1 MLIPRGYIQMIIHRM
16 TIHLLYLHSNRG
28 QASSMEKRW
37 FHSMLFN
44 EELKHRSGLSKS
56 MDSLGPFENTSG
68 SEDPV
73 IYDRD
78 KNIDSGD
85 DSDNSTANNMDTFFD
100 VRDIRSLISDDIFLV
115 RDRNGNSYSI
125 YFNIENFL
133 FEIDN
138 DRSFMNE
145 LESSFYSYLNNGS
158 QSDNHYYDRYM
169 YDTQYSW
176 NNHIFNCI
184 DSYLRSEISIDNY
197 ISGDSYNYS
206 DSYMYSYI
214 CNESVNS
221 SDNESSS
228 IRISTNRSD
237 FNMRRRYNDLD
248 INKKYKH
255 LWVQCESC
263 YGLNY
268 KKFFK
273 SKLNHCFFHLLNS
286 ESRHKKLSNFE
297 TNGWK
302 NWLNSHYNYQYNFS
316 KITSSQLALQKQRN
330 GVNQSH
336 TISNKASTKL
346 DSYEQKNVFHYKKQ
360 NDYVMDSLSSKTKN
374 FKKQYGYDL
383 LSQKYINYR
392 EGKDSYISLLPLQ
405 VKGSRKIP
413 YNYNTNKPPIFY
425 MPAGIYMSHYLGE
438 DCIKIDIEAWDNM
451 DTETRMDK
459 NTKTGINFYSI
470 INQIDTK
477 DLSYLAIDKQI
488 KPSSGK
494 KIFFDWMG
502 MNEEIL
508 NRPISNLHLWF
519 FPELLGLYD
528 TYRIKPW
535 IIPTK
540 SLLFHFN
547 GNQTTSENK
556 KLKNRNQNKWKSTT
570 EAELDFFLK
579 RYFLFQLRWHSS
591 LDQRIF
597 NSIQIYYLLLRLNNP
612 KQISISSIQ
621 RGEMRLDLLLIQK
634 DLNLTEL
641 INKGVLIIEPVRL
654 SIQGD
659 GLFIMYQT
667 IVISL
672 VHKSNHQ
679 TNRKNQQNEND
690 YKNSFD
696 ESIKRHRHERVLE
709 KRDEK
714 NYAFVVPENI
724 LAPRCRRELRIQ
736 ICLNSEKKIT
746 FLEESKH
753 LDKDPKNLDRDRNKL
768 MKLKFFLWPNY
779 RLEDLACM
787 NRYWFD
793 TSNGSRFGMSRIYM
807 YPRFTIN

>member
-1 MLIPRGYIQMIIHRM
+1 METEFPFGSPRRRPS
-16 TIHLLYLHSNRG
+16 LLKPILKDL
-28 QASSMEKRW
+28 EKRITKKKTQS
-37 FHSMLFN
+37 FLGLRVLK
-44 EELKHRSGLSKS
+44 EKTKGIKELGKVNPIILVGLRK
-56 MDSLGPFENTSG
+56 
-68 SEDPV
+68 V
-73 IYDRD
+73 Y
-78 KNIDSGD
+78 
-85 DSDNSTANNMDTFFD
+85 
-100 VRDIRSLISDDIFLV
+100 
-115 RDRNGNSYSI
+115 
-125 YFNIENFL
+125 
-133 FEIDN
+133 
-138 DRSFMNE
+138 
-145 LESSFYSYLNNGS
+145 ESSENKK
-158 QSDNHYYDRYM
+158 
-169 YDTQYSW
+169 
-176 NNHIFNCI
+176 
-184 DSYLRSEISIDNY
+184 
-197 ISGDSYNYS
+197 
-206 DSYMYSYI
+206 
-214 CNESVNS
+214 NS
-221 SDNESSS
+221 LKENQIVHESSS
-228 IRISTNRSD
+228 RIRSMSWTNYSVTEKKKQKIWLIRQKKTFLIPDRNINPNDKRLEAPKSFLRIFQRRSARLIREIDKKSYNDEIKKEEVEEKKRIHVISTKKRAFSNISNKNLHH
-237 FNMRRRYNDLD
+237 FCAPVDLSQAYVFYKLSQTQV
-248 INKKYKH
+248 INKYH
-255 LWVQCESC
+255 MRSVLQ
-263 YGLNY
+263 YNGT
-268 KKFFK
+268 
-273 SKLNHCFFHLLNS
+273 
-286 ESRHKKLSNFE
+286 NFE

-302 NWLNSHYNYQYNFS
+302 NWLNSHYNYQYNLS

-336 TISNKASTKL
+336 TISNNASTKL

-360 NDYVMDSLSSKTKN
+360 NAYVMDSLSSKTKF

-392 EGKDSYISLLPLQ
+392 EGKDSYISLSPLQ

-438 DCIKIDIEAWDNM
+438 DCIVDTDKNPDRKYFDWRIVSFCLRKKIDIEAWANM

-459 NTKTGINFYSI
+459 NTKTGINYYSI

-488 KPSSGK
+488 KPNTKPPHIKSA
-494 KIFFDWMG
+494 
-502 MNEEIL
+502 
-508 NRPISNLHLWF
+508 PWF

-547 GNQTTSENK
+547 GKKTTSENK
-556 KLKNRNQNKWKSTT
+556 KLKKKDLELENQNQEEKEESDQEEKEESDQEDIGSDLSNQEKEVNEDDSDSYMKKSRNQNKWKSTT

-579 RYFLFQLRWHSS
+579 RYFIFQLRWHSS
-591 LDQRIF
+591 LDQRII
-597 NSIQIYYLLLRLNNP
+597 NSIQIYCLLLRLNNP
-612 KQISISSIQ
+612 KQIAISSIQ
-621 RGEMRLDLLLIQK
+621 RGEMRLDILLIQK

-679 TNRKNQQNEND
+679 TNRKNQQKENG
-690 YKNSFD
+690 YNNSFD

-736 ICLNSEKKIT
+736 ICLNSEKR
-746 FLEESKH
+746 
-753 LDKDPKNLDRDRNKL
+753 NVLDRKKTFYNKNNL
-768 MKLKFFLWPNY
+768 RTAVLFW
-779 RLEDLACM
+779 R
-787 NRYWFD
+787 R
-793 TSNGSRFGMSRIYM
+793 SNILIKIQRI
-807 YPRFTIN
+807 